1 VNNLD
6 LKLRIVAPDMF
17 GWCGRDFHPT
27 REMIGE
33 TVTVLAM
40 NRYNVEDGMPD
51 DLGDLQLF
59 HCLRAPGSQ
68 GPSLVDVFDFEVELV
83 SAEPV
88 Q

>member
-1 VNNLD
+1 MNNLD

-17 GWCGRDFHPT
+17 GWCGRDYHPKT
-27 REMIGE
+27 SMVGE
-33 TVTVLAM
+33 EVTVLSM
-40 NRYNVEDGMPD
+40 TRVNDDGMPD
-51 DLGDLQLF
+51 DFGDLQLF